1 MTAGERDLALILDN
15 LLENAIKYS
24 PRGSAVEIAWSRLDD
39 GASLRVHNA
48 GGPLGEEERERAF
61 ERFFRGASSNRRRGT
76 GLGLPIVAALARRA
90 GGDAPWP
97 TAATASS
104 PR

>member
-1 MTAGERDLALILDN
+1 M
-15 LLENAIKYS
+15 
-24 PRGSAVEIAWSRLDD
+24 EIAWSRLDD

-90 GGDAPWP
+90 GGDARL
-97 TAATASS
+97 ANGSDGGVVAEVRAS
-104 PR
+104 PRRRDAGHFADS